1 MEKLK
6 SSTSP
11 SMELTEQYDPVFEV
25 KLASLVKREAYLS
38 ISKALHNQPLGQP
51 ASTFGEPT
59 STFLYHIPARFLVWM
74 VILI

>member
-6 SSTSP
+6 SSTSR
-11 SMELTEQYDPVFEV
+11 SMEITEQYDPVFEV

-38 ISKALHNQPLGQP
+38 ISKALHNLPLGKP

-59 STFLYHIPARFLVWM
+59 STSLYHIPARFLVWM